1 MFTYSAYN
9 LRINSKIFF
18 PELLT
23 SQEQLNQTDQQPEVI
38 IQQREINRSEIE
50 NANGGDRFVG
60 YLEINKFE
68 FCRFLVEF
76 GRKIVIEPTSGIA
89 DDIDII
95 RPSILGPVFSVLL
108 RQRGLLAIHAS
119 CVAIDGKAVAFIGNS
134 GWGKST
140 LANAFYNQGYPLL
153 TDDVMAIQVN
163 EGGEN
168 HPITFP
174 AYPFVKLLPDS
185 AASLGYDFEEL
196 AVINSGLLKRHNSLT
211 ERFAQKPLPIRR
223 IYALEN
229 IAAPSHEVQA
239 LSSQD
244 AIVELVRHSR
254 VTNLLTTPE
263 FVGAHLHQCTQ
274 LLKKVPLYRLRRQK
288 GLAALPDLVKLIED
302 DIAKSNHVISYT

>member
-9 LRINSKIFF
+9 LRINSEIFF
-18 PELLT
+18 PELVT
-23 SQEQLNQTDQQPEVI
+23 CQEDSSGTDQQPEVI
-38 IQQREINRSEIE
+38 IQQREISRSEIE
-50 NANGGDRFVG
+50 NADGGNRFFG
-60 YLEINKFE
+60 RLETNELVFSKF
-68 FCRFLVEF
+68 FVEF
-76 GRKIVIEPTSGIA
+76 GRKIVIEPAPGIA
-89 DDIDII
+89 DDII
-95 RPSILGPVFSVLL
+95 RPGILGPIFSLML

-119 CVAIDGKAVAFIGNS
+119 CVDINGEAVGFIGNS

-153 TDDVMAIQVN
+153 TDDVMAIQLN
-163 EGGEN
+163 EGSEK

-174 AYPFVKLLPDS
+174 AYPCVKLLPDS
-185 AASLGYDFEEL
+185 AASLGYDFEKLTVISSEL
-196 AVINSGLLKRHNSLT
+196 PKRHNHLAKK
-211 ERFAQKPLPIRR
+211 FVQKPLSVKR

-229 IAAPSHEVQA
+229 IAAPHHEVQG

-244 AIVELVRHSR
+244 ALVELIRHSR

-288 GLAALPDLVKLIED
+288 GLAAIPDLIKLIED
-302 DIAKSNHVISYT
+302 DVTKSTRVLSYT